1 MTFKN
6 AVPLEE
12 IREAQRR
19 LKGITYRT
27 PFAYA
32 SVLSQKVGNEIYLKK
47 ENLQLTGAFKLRG
60 AFNKIASLSEEQRQ
74 KGVIAASAG
83 NHAQGVAYSASYFK
97 IPAKIV
103 MPEATP
109 LTKVGG
115 VKEYGGEVILAGD
128 NYDEAYQ
135 YAVKLAKEEGLEFIH
150 PFADRQVIAGQGTIG
165 LEMLE
170 EVPELDYLIVPIGGG
185 GLISG
190 IGSAAKQ
197 LNKYIRV
204 IGVTAK
210 GAPAMRLSFMSGTV
224 QDSTY
229 VKTIADGIAV
239 KNTDPLTFSI
249 IQEVVDDIVEV
260 DDEEIANAILF
271 LMERQKIVV
280 EGAGAVG
287 VAALLHHKIKFS
299 SPKKVGVVVS
309 GGNIDVTMLNLIIE
323 KGLLKSYR
331 KMKLIVTLVD
341 KPGALQRL
349 TEILAKEQANIVA
362 IGYDRTDL
370 NLAIGE
376 ANVSIALETKGY
388 EHQEA
393 IKRALYN
400 NGFKYVVE

>member
-1 MTFKN
+1 MTFKK

-12 IREAQRR
+12 IREAQQR
-19 LKGITYRT
+19 LKGIVYRT
-27 PFAYA
+27 PFAYT

-60 AFNKIASLSEEQRQ
+60 AFNKIASLPEEQRQ

-109 LTKVGG
+109 LTKVAG
-115 VKEYGGEVILAGD
+115 VKEYGGEVVLAGD

-135 YAVKLAKEEGLEFIH
+135 YAVKLAEEEGLEFIH

-170 EVPELDYLIVPIGGG
+170 EVPDLDYLIVPIGGG

-224 QDSTY
+224 QDSTF

-349 TEILAKEQANIVA
+349 TEILAKERANIVA